1 MMKRRIMRILAVL
14 MLALYLLCTA
24 CGGTG
29 ETVSPQDD
37 PNEGLG
43 GGFDEDVV
51 NDFSKFEG
59 TWLGE
64 ANNDYDHIDID
75 ADGNWTLWYGEDVAG
90 DDWRVSG
97 VVAGSGTITH
107 DGESVDV
114 LVTVSPTSAAFYRD
128 LPEQVLFDSVLF
140 PMEVPDAEQAFNA
153 ISFDDIDGDGESD
166 VLVSFIHE
174 NNDLTELIWTWDP
187 VERYVFREDLST
199 VTIDGGIYEYVGLWE
214 YQGENLWLKIYDD
227 ATWESLNDQEDVL
240 EYGTLWV
247 DEDGVTLSLGGSDA
261 ALRLDRTDDG
271 ELTDSENGGL
281 LLPVEEIMS
290 TEPYFSRCGLEI
302 NAEMDMGSY
311 LLENGVCCYS
321 GLGDGYSTGDCC
333 WEVIKGY
340 DYTHDGI
347 RELQFDAVCYI
358 PGSSIPYYEQQYITN
373 TNSELYDAYTGMWLT
388 TATTYDNSERGD
400 NYYVHTV
407 DWNGSS
413 YMIEFAYSNDWQ
425 YSVGDWAMVFTKS
438 YVVYMPEDYD
448 GLVLAAE
455 PQPDNYRDT
464 AKRMQLDSISPEGLI
479 TELDTLDPYACL
491 YFSVCC

>member
-1 MMKRRIMRILAVL
+1 MKRRIMRILAVL

-43 GGFDEDVV
+43 GGFDEDAV
-51 NDFSKFEG
+51 NDFSEFEG

-64 ANNDYDHIDID
+64 ANNNYDHIDID
-75 ADGNWTLWYGEDVAG
+75 ADGNWTLWYGEDVADYG
-90 DDWRVSG
+90 YLRYEPEWGG
-97 VVAGSGTITH
+97 VYAYS
-107 DGESVDV
+107 SVDDSGGR
-114 LVTVSPTSAAFYRD
+114 LVVQDDGRLYSTVFGY
-128 LPEQVLFDSVLF
+128 
-140 PMEVPDAEQAFNA
+140 FNY
-153 ISFDDIDGDGESD
+153 GDGMEY
-166 VLVSFIHE
+166 
-174 NNDLTELIWTWDP
+174 IW
-187 VERYVFREDLST
+187 Y
-199 VTIDGGIYEYVGLWE
+199 
-214 YQGENLWLKIYDD
+214 
-227 ATWESLNDQEDVL
+227 
-240 EYGTLWV
+240 
-247 DEDGVTLSLGGSDA
+247 
-261 ALRLDRTDDG
+261 
-271 ELTDSENGGL
+271 ENGGL

-321 GLGDGYSTGDCC
+321 GLGDGYSTGDCY

-340 DYTHDGI
+340 DYTYDGI

-425 YSVGDWAMVFTKS
+425 YYVGDWAMVFTKS

-464 AKRMQLDSISPEGLI
+464 VKRM
-479 TELDTLDPYACL
+479 
-491 YFSVCC
+491 

>member
-1 MMKRRIMRILAVL
+1 MKRRIMRILAVL

-43 GGFDEDVV
+43 GGFDEDAV
-51 NDFSKFEG
+51 NDFNEFEG

-75 ADGNWTLWYGEDVAG
+75 ADGNWTLWYGEDVADYG
-90 DDWRVSG
+90 YLRYEPEWGGVYAYSNVDDSG
-97 VVAGSGTITH
+97 GRLVVQD
-107 DGESVDV
+107 DGRLYS
-114 LVTVSPTSAAFYRD
+114 TVFGY
-128 LPEQVLFDSVLF
+128 
-140 PMEVPDAEQAFNA
+140 FNY
-153 ISFDDIDGDGESD
+153 GDGMEY
-166 VLVSFIHE
+166 
-174 NNDLTELIWTWDP
+174 IW
-187 VERYVFREDLST
+187 Y
-199 VTIDGGIYEYVGLWE
+199 
-214 YQGENLWLKIYDD
+214 
-227 ATWESLNDQEDVL
+227 
-240 EYGTLWV
+240 
-247 DEDGVTLSLGGSDA
+247 
-261 ALRLDRTDDG
+261 
-271 ELTDSENGGL
+271 ENGGL

-425 YSVGDWAMVFTKS
+425 YYVGDWAMVFTKS
-438 YVVYMPEDYD
+438 YVVYMPENYD

-464 AKRMQLDSISPEGLI
+464 AKRMKLDSISPEGLI

>member
-1 MMKRRIMRILAVL
+1 M
-14 MLALYLLCTA
+14 YS
-24 CGGTG
+24 
-29 ETVSPQDD
+29 TVF
-37 PNEGLG
+37 G
-43 GGFDEDVV
+43 
-51 NDFSKFEG
+51 
-59 TWLGE
+59 
-64 ANNDYDHIDID
+64 Y
-75 ADGNWTLWYGEDVAG
+75 
-90 DDWRVSG
+90 
-97 VVAGSGTITH
+97 
-107 DGESVDV
+107 
-114 LVTVSPTSAAFYRD
+114 
-128 LPEQVLFDSVLF
+128 
-140 PMEVPDAEQAFNA
+140 FNY
-153 ISFDDIDGDGESD
+153 GDGMEY
-166 VLVSFIHE
+166 
-174 NNDLTELIWTWDP
+174 IW
-187 VERYVFREDLST
+187 Y
-199 VTIDGGIYEYVGLWE
+199 
-214 YQGENLWLKIYDD
+214 
-227 ATWESLNDQEDVL
+227 
-240 EYGTLWV
+240 
-247 DEDGVTLSLGGSDA
+247 
-261 ALRLDRTDDG
+261 
-271 ELTDSENGGL
+271 ENGGL

-425 YSVGDWAMVFTKS
+425 YYVGDWAMVFTKS
-438 YVVYMPEDYD
+438 YVVYMPENYD

>member
-1 MMKRRIMRILAVL
+1 MKRRIMRILAVL

-43 GGFDEDVV
+43 GGLDEDAV
-51 NDFSKFEG
+51 NDFSEFEG

-75 ADGNWTLWYGEDVAG
+75 ADGNWTLWYGEDVADCG
-90 DDWRVSG
+90 YLRYEPEWGG
-97 VVAGSGTITH
+97 VYAYS
-107 DGESVDV
+107 SVDDSGGR
-114 LVTVSPTSAAFYRD
+114 LVVQDDGRLYSTVFGY
-128 LPEQVLFDSVLF
+128 FI
-140 PMEVPDAEQAFNA
+140 NY
-153 ISFDDIDGDGESD
+153 GDGMEY
-166 VLVSFIHE
+166 
-174 NNDLTELIWTWDP
+174 IW
-187 VERYVFREDLST
+187 Y
-199 VTIDGGIYEYVGLWE
+199 
-214 YQGENLWLKIYDD
+214 
-227 ATWESLNDQEDVL
+227 
-240 EYGTLWV
+240 
-247 DEDGVTLSLGGSDA
+247 
-261 ALRLDRTDDG
+261 
-271 ELTDSENGGL
+271 ENGGL

-321 GLGDGYSTGDCC
+321 GLGDGYSTGDCY

-413 YMIEFAYSNDWQ
+413 YMIEFAYSNDCQ
-425 YSVGDWAMVFTKS
+425 YYVGDWAMVFTKS

>member
-1 MMKRRIMRILAVL
+1 MSKMKKLLALLLAAVL
-14 MLALYLLCTA
+14 CLSMAA
-24 CGGTG
+24 CGGST
-29 ETVSPQDD
+29 D
-37 PNEGLG
+37 
-43 GGFDEDVV
+43 
-51 NDFSKFEG
+51 
-59 TWLGE
+59 
-64 ANNDYDHIDID
+64 
-75 ADGNWTLWYGEDVAG
+75 DVAG

-128 LPEQVLFDSVLF
+128 LPEQVLFDSVQF

-174 NNDLTELIWTWDP
+174 NNDLTELIWIWDP

-199 VTIDGGIYEYVGLWE
+199 VTIDGGDIYEYVGLWE

-240 EYGTLWV
+240 EYGTLFV
-247 DEDGVTLSLGGSDA
+247 DEGGVTLSLDGSDA
-261 ALRLDRTDDG
+261 VLRLDRTDDG

-321 GLGDGYSTGDCC
+321 GLGDGYSTGDCY

-425 YSVGDWAMVFTKS
+425 YYVGDWAMVFTKS

-448 GLVLAAE
+448 GLVLTAE

-491 YFSVCC
+491 YFGVCC